1 MDKIQELVITLS
13 EDDKREFRVF
23 INRQKSK
30 KERKDLDL
38 FELINLQTDPKEI
51 QKKLYKTPNK
61 VAYHT
66 LRKRLLKHL
75 TDFILLKQLDEDT
88 TSKSS
93 ILGLISLSSYLFK
106 KLSTEMAWRFLLKAE
121 KLAVDSE
128 QFEELNN
135 IYQLQIEYAD
145 TEFAPNIDGICKK
158 WEKNKSLVLEG
169 EKTNI
174 AYSYIKK
181 ELNDIKI
188 RGEYKDLEIIINTI
202 LKQHKLENVAFKRPE
217 TLYKVLDLTR
227 QVMFSKKDFYSFEPY
242 IIKNYKELIAN
253 KGFSK
258 RNHYY
263 KIRILYMVAHVL
275 YRNRKFKDSILYLGF
290 MYTSTKEYNRFYYH
304 QFLPKYIQLKSA
316 NQVFI
321 GDNASAINLL
331 NEIPKK
337 EISKMPPFEQLN
349 IQLSLCVYYFNQS
362 RFKEANA
369 VIQQIGHSA
378 NWLEKKMGK
387 EWVLKMNLIDIIV
400 QYEIGNI
407 DIVLNRIRSFE
418 RNFSSFTEHPIYKR
432 AFIFIELIKVF
443 IDTPEAIDTEEFKKE
458 ISKKIIDNKPQEQ
471 EDLQAMAF
479 YCWIKSKVI
488 KQDYY
493 SVLLDI
499 ANYSDIYPPLLQNT

>member
-1 MDKIQELVITLS
+1 MDKIQELINTLS
-13 EDDKREFRVF
+13 EDDKREFRIF

-38 FELINLQTDPKEI
+38 FELINLQTNPKEI
-51 QKKLYKTPNK
+51 QKKLYKNPNK

-106 KLSTEMAWRFLLKAE
+106 KLSPEMAWRFLLKAE
-121 KLAVDSE
+121 KLATENE

-145 TEFAPNIDGICKK
+145 TDSAPSIDSIYKK
-158 WEKNKSLVLEG
+158 WKTNKILVLEG

-181 ELNDIKI
+181 ELNEIKI
-188 RGEYKDLEIIINTI
+188 KGEQKNLEIVINNI
-202 LKQHKLENVAFKRPE
+202 LKEHQLENVAFKRLE

-227 QVMFSKKDFYSFEPY
+227 QVMFSRKDFYSFEPY

-253 KGFSK
+253 KAFSK

-263 KIRILYMVAHVL
+263 KIRILYMIAHVL
-275 YRNRKFKDSILYLGF
+275 YRNMKFKESILYLEF
-290 MYTSTKEYNRFYYH
+290 MHRGMLEYNRFYYQ

-316 NQVFI
+316 NQTFI
-321 GDNASAINLL
+321 GNNPSAINLL
-331 NEIPKK
+331 NNISEK
-337 EISKMPPFEQLN
+337 ELKKMPVFEQLN
-349 IQLSLCVYYFNQS
+349 IQVNLCVYYFNES
-362 RFKEANA
+362 RYKEANQ
-369 VIQQIGHSA
+369 VIQQIEHSI
-378 NWLEKKMGK
+378 NWIEKKMGK
-387 EWVLKMNLIDIIV
+387 EWLLKMNLIELII

-418 RNFSSFTEHPIYKR
+418 RNFSSLIEHPIYKR
-432 AFIFIELIKVF
+432 AFVFIELIKTF
-443 IDTPEAIDTEEFKKE
+443 INSPEIIKTDEFKKE
-458 ISKKIIDNKPQEQ
+458 VSDKITSSTPYEQ
-471 EDLQAMAF
+471 EDLQAIAF
-479 YCWIKSKVI
+479 YSWIKSKVI

-493 SVLLDI
+493 SVLLDV
-499 ANYSDIYPPLLQNT
+499 ANNSNRYPALLQNT